1 MELSTAIALIR
12 KGIRNESIEPQVW
25 ADLGAGSGLFSRAL
39 ATLLPPASKIYAVD
53 RDQASL
59 NEIDWPYPD
68 KTLIRVNADIQE
80 TLQLPMLELPMLD
93 GALLAN
99 VMHFLPD
106 QSGLLKTLQRRLV
119 QNGTFIIIEYDTN
132 LGNRWV
138 PYPISFDRMKKL
150 AESLRLDIRLLG
162 TERSRYNSGTL
173 YCVLLHTE

>member
-80 TLQLPMLELPMLD
+80 TLQLPMLD

-173 YCVLLHTE
+173 YSVLLRPE

>member
-80 TLQLPMLELPMLD
+80 TLQLPMLD

-119 QNGTFIIIEYDTN
+119 QNGAFIIIEYDTD

-138 PYPISFDRMKKL
+138 PYPISFDRMNKL

-173 YCVLLHTE
+173 YSVLLRPV

>member
-80 TLQLPMLELPMLD
+80 TLQLPMLEVSEAVTIEIDPAPGDPTVVDFPAARSPNADD
-93 GALLAN
+93 GDHA
-99 VMHFLPD
+99 P
-106 QSGLLKTLQRRLV
+106 
-119 QNGTFIIIEYDTN
+119 
-132 LGNRWV
+132 
-138 PYPISFDRMKKL
+138 
-150 AESLRLDIRLLG
+150 
-162 TERSRYNSGTL
+162 
-173 YCVLLHTE
+173 